1 MDTQQLEQQLET
13 ATAAIRYLDMGDGF
27 VLECVPV
34 EIELARADWPAGMHF
49 EDAPE
54 AIEEPRGPSGW
65 NGAANAIDLRG
76 QRFGK
81 LLVVARAAGN
91 TRQGAFLRAVCD
103 CGGEAVVKSSH
114 LRSGHATS
122 CGCVKRAKQFQP
134 GSNEPPRAE
143 PGAAVTEEQAIRDEL
158 LADLCER
165 IARARAVNA
174 RLFRPSNGSQPR
186 AWERRLRNR
195 IAWRC
200 RSLPEGAR
208 QLRVE
213 RIFKSIVV
221 GLTSAGS
228 PAIADAA

>member
-1 MDTQQLEQQLET
+1 MMTITKNET
-13 ATAAIRYLDMGDGF
+13 APTDYNPL
-27 VLECVPV
+27 
-34 EIELARADWPAGMHF
+34 ELAHACWPAGMHF
-49 EDAPE
+49 EDDPA
-54 AIEEPRGPSGW
+54 AIQEPRGPNGW
-65 NGAANAIDLRG
+65 NGAANAIDLAG

-81 LLVVARAAGN
+81 LLVIARATGN
-91 TRQGAFLRAVCD
+91 TRQGAFWHAVCD
-103 CGGEAVVKSSH
+103 CGGEAIVKSSH

-134 GSNEPPRAE
+134 GSNEPPRAV
-143 PGAAVTEEQAIRDEL
+143 PSAAVTEEQQIRDEL

-165 IARARAVNA
+165 MARARAVNA

-200 RSLPEGAR
+200 RGLPEGAR

-213 RIFKSIVV
+213 RIFKSIVA
-221 GLTSAGS
+221 GLPAGS
-228 PAIADAA
+228 AAIAAA